1 MTIIYMLIPLGLVL
15 LVAAVAAF
23 IWAVR
28 SGQFEDLSTPAERT
42 RVNNHLI
49 ESRIIAVRR
58 NRYSTLICVSKMVS
72 AGSSSKTI
80 LRRC

>member
-28 SGQFEDLSTPAERT
+28 SGQFEDLATPAERI
-42 RVNNHLI
+42 LLDDD
-49 ESRIIAVRR
+49 RR
-58 NRYSTLICVSKMVS
+58 PPE
-72 AGSSSKTI
+72 
-80 LRRC
+80 